1 MLTKMLTKK
10 AGSKT
15 PPALSFQ
22 AMLDPISFFCLFG
35 IVPSVDGAHEVTG
48 DPADPLK
55 LDAFSCALH
64 ITTFISFPCPES
76 TMICLTWLDGKSIF

>member
-10 AGSKT
+10 AGSIT

-22 AMLDPISFFCLFG
+22 DMLDPISFFCLFG
-35 IVPSVDGAHEVTG
+35 IVPPVDGSDKVTG
-48 DPADPLK
+48 DAADPLK

-76 TMICLTWLDGKSIF
+76 TMICFAWLVGSIIL